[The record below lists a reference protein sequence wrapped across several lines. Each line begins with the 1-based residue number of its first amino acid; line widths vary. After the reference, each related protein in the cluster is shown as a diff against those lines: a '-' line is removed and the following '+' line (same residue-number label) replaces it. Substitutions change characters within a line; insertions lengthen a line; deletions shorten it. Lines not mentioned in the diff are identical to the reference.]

1 MVKSYFMRIVAVS
14 ATLPNCDDIAYFL
27 ECPNAHVFDGSYR
40 PVPLSVHVISCG
52 AVRNNNQF
60 LFDKSLNAKVPVIL
74 QEYSNNKPAIVF
86 CHTKKETE
94 IVATE
99 LMKKNYS
106 FSQLSPEDAKTLALV
121 AKEVSIPTLQK
132 CLYFGIAYHHA
143 GMESKDRQL
152 VENAFASG
160 VVKCLFATSTL

>member
-1 MVKSYFMRIVAVS
+1 MRIAAVS

-27 ECPNAHVFDGSYR
+27 ECPFAHVFDGSYR
-40 PVPLSVHVISCG
+40 PVPLTVHVISCG

-60 LFDKSLNAKVPVIL
+60 LFDKSLNAKVPAIL

-86 CHTKKETE
+86 CHSKKETE
-94 IVATE
+94 ILASD
-99 LMKKNYS
+99 LMKNHFYS
-106 FSQLSPEDAKTLALV
+106 TQLSQTDTKSLALV
-121 AKEVSIPTLQK
+121 AKEVSTLTLKK
-132 CLYFGIAYHHA
+132 CLFVGVAFHHA
-143 GMESKDRQL
+143 GMEPRDRQL